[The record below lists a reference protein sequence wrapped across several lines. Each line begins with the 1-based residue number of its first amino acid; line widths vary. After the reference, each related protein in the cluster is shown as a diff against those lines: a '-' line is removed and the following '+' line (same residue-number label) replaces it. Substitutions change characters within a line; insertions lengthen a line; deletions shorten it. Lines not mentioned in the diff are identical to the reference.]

1 MGVQTR
7 KWTQEVGWALNGL
20 DLATSL
26 CVRLRGDETY
36 TMRFGAQPSG
46 V

>member
-7 KWTQEVGWALNGL
+7 EWTQEVGWALNGL
-20 DLATSL
+20 DLATS